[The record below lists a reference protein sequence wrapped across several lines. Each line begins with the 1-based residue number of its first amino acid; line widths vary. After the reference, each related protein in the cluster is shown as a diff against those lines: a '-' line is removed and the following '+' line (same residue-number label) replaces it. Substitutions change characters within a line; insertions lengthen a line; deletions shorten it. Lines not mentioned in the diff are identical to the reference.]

1 MTPFHSLWVKLM
13 AAFALVVVVAVGTI
27 AIASNQATT
36 RQFQT
41 YVSRGKQQR
50 AERLAPSLAAYYA
63 QTGAWDGVGEWL
75 PDLASTTDAQGAQRA
90 GGQGTGMGRG
100 RGQALGYGS
109 DRLLLVDTAGTV
121 LADSLGALMGER
133 LPEADLAFG
142 TPIALQGETVGILLI
157 PAEGSLYEAAEA
169 EYLRQVNRALLWA
182 GLASGAIALILGVL
196 LARQLTAPLRALTR
210 AAKSLTHSQAARWH
224 EPYVPQVEIRT
235 QDEVGE
241 LGRAFNQ
248 MAGSLAQQQRLR
260 RNLMAD
266 IAHEL
271 RTPLSVIRGDLE
283 ALLDGVYQPTPDV
296 LASLQEESLLL
307 SRLVDDLRALALAE
321 AGQLQLERKR
331 FDLGELLRGIGTSF
345 GFQAEGKDQ
354 TLTLDL
360 PPGSLLVHADAQR
373 VRQVVANL
381 ISNALRHAPDSGN
394 HVLVSAL
401 SLPSEV
407 QVSVADDGPGISAE
421 EIPHVFD
428 RFWQGD
434 GARVGGSGLGLA
446 IARELVHA
454 HGGRI
459 WVESKLGV
467 GTTFRFTLQEST
479 EHEA

>member
-1 MTPFHSLWVKLM
+1 MMPFHSLWVKLL

-27 AIASNQATT
+27 AIVSSQATT
-36 RQFQT
+36 RQFQI

-75 PDLASTTDAQGAQRA
+75 ADLASSSDAQGAQQP
-90 GGQGTGMGRG
+90 GGQGTGMGRR
-100 RGQALGYGS
+100 RGQAIGYGG
-109 DRLLLVDTAGTV
+109 DRLLLVDTAGKV
-121 LADSLGALMGER
+121 LADSLGALVGER

-142 TPIALQGETVGILLI
+142 TPIAWEGETVGVLLI

-210 AAKSLTHSQAARWH
+210 AAQSLTHSQAARRH
-224 EPYVPQVEIRT
+224 EQDVPQVEIRT

-248 MAGSLAQQQRLR
+248 MAGSLAQQERLR

-321 AGQLQLERKR
+321 AGQLQLEREP
-331 FDLGELLRGIGTSF
+331 FDLDVLLQGIVTSF
-345 GFQAEGKDQ
+345 DLQADSKGQ
-354 TLTLDL
+354 TLMLDL
-360 PPGSLLVHADAQR
+360 PPGRLLVNADAQR

-381 ISNALRHAPDSGN
+381 VSNALRHAPDSGN

-401 SLPSEV
+401 SLPGEV
-407 QVSVADDGPGISAE
+407 QVSVADDGPGISPE
-421 EIPHVFD
+421 EIPYVFD
-428 RFWQGD
+428 RFWRGD
-434 GARVGGSGLGLA
+434 GARAGGSGMGLA
-446 IARELVHA
+446 IARELVRA
-454 HGGRI
+454 HSGRI
-459 WVESKLGV
+459 WVESELGE
-467 GTTFRFTLQEST
+467 GSTFRFTLPQRP
-479 EHEA
+479 EHEV

>member
-1 MTPFHSLWVKLM
+1 MTPFHSLWVKLL

-27 AIASNQATT
+27 AIVSNQATT
-36 RQFQT
+36 RQFQI

-50 AERLAPSLAAYYA
+50 AERLAPSLAAHYA

-75 PDLASTTDAQGAQRA
+75 ADLASSTDAQGAPQP
-90 GGQGTGMGRG
+90 GGQGTGMGRR
-100 RGQALGYGS
+100 RGQAIGYGG
-109 DRLLLVDTAGTV
+109 DRLLLVDTAGKV
-121 LADSLGALMGER
+121 LTDSLGALVGER

-142 TPIALQGETVGILLI
+142 TSIAWEGETVGVLLI

-210 AAKSLTHSQAARWH
+210 AAQSLTHSQAARRH
-224 EPYVPQVEIRT
+224 EQDVPQVEIRT

-248 MAGSLAQQQRLR
+248 MAGSLAQQERLR

-321 AGQLQLERKR
+321 AGQLQLEREPFELDELLQGIVTS
-331 FDLGELLRGIGTSF
+331 FDL
-345 GFQAEGKDQ
+345 QAGSEGQ
-354 TLTLDL
+354 TLMLDL
-360 PPGSLLVHADAQR
+360 PPGRLLVNADAQR

-381 ISNALRHAPDSGN
+381 VSNALRHAPDSGN

-401 SLPSEV
+401 SLPGEV
-407 QVSVADDGPGISAE
+407 QVSVADDGPGISPE
-421 EIPHVFD
+421 EIPYVFD
-428 RFWQGD
+428 RFWRGD
-434 GARVGGSGLGLA
+434 GARAGGSGIGLA
-446 IARELVHA
+446 IARELVRA

-459 WVESKLGV
+459 WVESELGE
-467 GTTFRFTLQEST
+467 GTTFRFTLPQSP
-479 EHEA
+479 EHEV

>member
-1 MTPFHSLWVKLM
+1 MTPFHSLWVKLL
-13 AAFALVVVVAVGTI
+13 AAFMLVVVVAVGTI
-27 AIASNQATT
+27 AIVSNQATT
-36 RQFQT
+36 RQFQI
-41 YVSRGKQQR
+41 YVSQGKQQR

-63 QTGAWDGVGEWL
+63 QTGGWEGLSEWL
-75 PDLASTTDAQGAQRA
+75 TDLSSSTDAQGTPI
-90 GGQGTGMGRG
+90 GGQGRGMGSG
-100 RGQALGYGS
+100 RGQAIGYGD
-109 DRLLLVDTAGTV
+109 DRLLLVDSAGKV
-121 LADSLGALMGER
+121 LADSLGTLVGER

-142 TPIALQGETVGILLI
+142 TPIAWQGETVGILLI
-157 PAEGSLYEAAEA
+157 PAEGGLREAAEA

-210 AAKSLTHSQAARWH
+210 AAQSLTHSQTTRWH
-224 EPYVPQVEIRT
+224 EQNVPQVEIHT

-248 MAGSLAQQQRLR
+248 MAGSLAQQERLR
-260 RNLMAD
+260 RHLMAD

-283 ALLDGVYQPTPDV
+283 ALLDGVYEPTPDV

-321 AGQLQLERKR
+321 AGQLQLEREP
-331 FDLGELLRGIGTSF
+331 FDLGELLQGIVTSF
-345 GFQAEGKDQ
+345 ALQADSKGQ
-354 TLTLDL
+354 TLMIDR
-360 PPGSLLVHADAQR
+360 PPGRLLVNADAQR

-381 ISNALRHAPDSGN
+381 ISNALRHVPDSGN
-394 HVLVSAL
+394 RVLVSAL

-407 QVSVADDGPGISAE
+407 QVSVADDGPGISPE
-421 EIPHVFD
+421 EIPYVFD

-434 GARVGGSGLGLA
+434 GARAEGSGMGLA
-446 IARELVHA
+446 IARELVRA

-459 WVESKLGV
+459 WVESGV
-467 GTTFRFTLQEST
+467 GEGTTFRFTLPEPG
-479 EHEA
+479 A